1 MHQFSCW
8 VLNIDFSVYF
18 ASYRHRQRTAVGK
31 HYKYLV
37 FKLCKQDAH
46 KTQRSGNSYIKTPH
60 TVYINFLTRK
70 LCPERWGRKRIL
82 YCSFSACALWSSSS
96 ENWYSLMRHYIWS
109 DQKKETRSNFLKKN
123 SLTVGS
129 KKISS
134 DFAKFMISEKS
145 IQPKPEHSQSEKR
158 EERYLHCLLT
168 VLSHAVP
175 PHVLANWHI
184 QPSGNSV
191 SYIWT

>member
-109 DQKKETRSNFLKKN
+109 DQKKETRSNFLKKIHWQLGAKR
-123 SLTVGS
+123 SLLILPS
-129 KKISS
+129 LWSLK
-134 DFAKFMISEKS
+134 
-145 IQPKPEHSQSEKR
+145 SQSNQNQSILNQKR
-158 EERYLHCLLT
+158 GKKGTYTACSQSCPMLF
-168 VLSHAVP
+168 
-175 PHVLANWHI
+175 PHMF
-184 QPSGNSV
+184 
-191 SYIWT
+191 